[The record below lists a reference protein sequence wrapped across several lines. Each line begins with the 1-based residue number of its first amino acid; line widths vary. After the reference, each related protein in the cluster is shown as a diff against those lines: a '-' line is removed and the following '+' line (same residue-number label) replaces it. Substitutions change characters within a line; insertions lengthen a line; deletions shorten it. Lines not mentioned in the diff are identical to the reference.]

1 MKETFKY
8 ALILGLICF
17 LASSVLAVVNSL
29 TEPIIKA
36 QKEKEESLALKE
48 LLPQAAVFKPYYD
61 DEEKMLFYRGYDR
74 NNQLDGFVLKPGQR
88 GYSSDIEVLV
98 SLDLNLKI
106 INIKILSQNE
116 TPALGT
122 RILEIPFLGQFKN
135 KSLESL
141 REVQAISGATISSAA
156 VINSVKKKILEL
168 QNRLEEEMK
177 SGG

>member
-1 MKETFKY
+1 MRETFKY

-17 LASSVLAVVNSL
+17 LASSVLAVVNSI

-36 QKEKEESLALKE
+36 RKEEQESLALKE
-48 LLPQAAVFKPYYD
+48 LMPRSAVFKPYYD
-61 DEEKMLFYRGYDR
+61 QEEMLFYRGYDG
-74 NNQLDGFVLKPGQR
+74 NNQLNGFVLKSQQR
-88 GYSSDIEVLV
+88 GYSSDIEALV

-106 INIKILSQNE
+106 IGIKITSQNE
-116 TPALGT
+116 TPSLGN
-122 RILEIPFLGQFKN
+122 RILEISFLEQFRN

-141 REVQAISGATISSAA
+141 EEVSAISGATISSAA

-168 QNRLEEEMK
+168 QSSLSEEIK

>member
-1 MKETFKY
+1 MRETFKY

-17 LASSVLAVVNSL
+17 LASSVLAVVNSI

-36 QKEKEESLALKE
+36 RKEEQESLALKE
-48 LLPQAAVFKPYYD
+48 LMPHSAVFKPYYD
-61 DEEKMLFYRGYDR
+61 QEEMLFYRGYDS
-74 NNQLDGFVLKPGQR
+74 NNQLNGFVLKSQQR
-88 GYSSDIEVLV
+88 GYSSDIEALV

-106 INIKILSQNE
+106 IGIKIASQNE
-116 TPALGT
+116 TPSLGNQ
-122 RILEIPFLGQFKN
+122 ILEMSFLEQFRN

-141 REVQAISGATISSAA
+141 EEVSAISGATISSAA

-168 QNRLEEEMK
+168 QSSLLEEIK

>member
-17 LASSVLAVVNSL
+17 LASSVLAVVNSV

-36 QKEKEESLALKE
+36 QKEEEESLALKE
-48 LLPQAAVFKPYYD
+48 LLPQAAMFKPYYD
-61 DEEKMLFYRGYDR
+61 QEKMLFYRGYDS
-74 NNQLDGFVLKPGQR
+74 NNQLDGFVLKSGQR

-116 TPALGT
+116 TPALGN

-141 REVQAISGATISSAA
+141 KEVHAISGATISSAA
-156 VINSVKKKILEL
+156 VINSVKKKIVEL
-168 QNRLEEEMK
+168 QSRLVEEMK
-177 SGG
+177 SGE